1 MATRTLLPA
10 NTNTPY
16 GKKDRQLCM
25 PNPSAPAREV
35 PTKLLISLIKFAFN
49 QLISKKFT

>member
-1 MATRTLLPA
+1 MRTLLPA

-25 PNPSAPAREV
+25 PNPSGPAQV
-35 PTKLLISLIKFAFN
+35 PAKLLISLIKFAFN
-49 QLISKKFT
+49 QQISKKIT